1 MAFQAMAGRALFL
14 GGGLVGNIIGG
25 ALSGA
30 GSAIGGIA
38 EGAGRAV
45 QGVGSAIGGALQG
58 ALTPAPKVVVNNVGM
73 VGAAAKKKV
82 TGTGTIPSPK
92 KAATPN
98 VNANM
103 PTEKLLNVAVK
114 YLVSIDK
121 TLQDQIK
128 FERLA
133 YQQQVQAEREA
144 AIEASPKGPGI
155 FSRLGEKFG
164 ALKEYGSEV
173 AGRASLL
180 TKALIAGLGLA
191 GLATLGISQLD
202 TTELDRLKAN
212 WEAFKEKFG
221 WLGEIA
227 SLAAN
232 STSVLGFV
240 IGGWKGAII
249 GTVVNWLS
257 EKITG
262 QSFASFLFGGDP
274 LATDATSTAAGGGM
288 SGGAGDTL
296 LTGAAVG
303 YGAYRG
309 VKTYR
314 DVRARMTTMAQQRAA
329 PRAAPSLKG
338 SGFRDP
344 KTGRA
349 AARAAVTS
357 GGGWLSGPKGQRFV
371 AFLSRRFGQSYV
383 AKKIMPLLARVMVG
397 LAVTATGVGAIP
409 GILWTLLNVG
419 LGLYTVY
426 ELLDAWWDFQDEEES
441 REDAE
446 AINSNPPKATDAMP
460 AAGGGL
466 GVAPGIVAPMN
477 SSAAG
482 QDATP
487 LPAAAT
493 GSIDAILDKTP
504 QQLTDAELRQLV
516 ERQGR
521 IENPSGSLNNP
532 GGLPVS
538 SARTTPY
545 ANNVIGDVGAN
556 GAPSVRIAK
565 FDTPE
570 NGIRAAMWL
579 WRNGSRYRGKSV
591 RDGLGAWSTG
601 NDGRNPNYE
610 RMLGSARPGWTGN
623 PNIQP
628 GFGDAPGSL
637 SSMAG
642 SLVDMGQG
650 VIKGIGSI
658 ISTGMGDYTTRSIAP
673 TAASMN
679 KPAEISK
686 ISSSIQ
692 NQIDL
697 GKDKSKSNTPGVAEM
712 VAASNRSIQNASPD
726 GKLAAIDPN
735 WPGSDGRVEAYLQ
748 YYKLAA

>member
-1 MAFQAMAGRALFL
+1 MALPAIAGRALFL
-14 GGGLVGNIIGG
+14 GGGLVGNVIGG

-73 VGAAAKKKV
+73 VGEAAKKKV
-82 TGTGTIPSPK
+82 TGRGTIPAPK
-92 KAATPN
+92 KTATPN

-121 TLQDQIK
+121 TLQEQIK

-133 YQQQVQAEREA
+133 YQQQAQAEREA

-155 FSRLGEKFG
+155 FSKLGEKFG

-180 TKALIAGLGLA
+180 TKALIAGLGIA

-202 TTELDRLKAN
+202 TSELERLKAN

-221 WLGEIA
+221 WLGEMA
-227 SLAAN
+227 SLVSN
-232 STSVLGFV
+232 GTTVLGYVFR
-240 IGGWKGAII
+240 GWKGAIV
-249 GTVVNWLS
+249 GTVLNWLS
-257 EKITG
+257 ENLTG
-262 QSFASFLFGGDP
+262 QSLISFLFGGDP
-274 LATDATSTAAGGGM
+274 AAADATSTAAGGGM
-288 SGGAGDTL
+288 TGGAGDTL
-296 LTGAAVG
+296 LTAGMAG
-303 YGAYRG
+303 YGAYRVG
-309 VKTYR
+309 KTYK
-314 DVRARMTTMAQQRAA
+314 DVRARMNTMAQQRAR
-329 PRAAPSLKG
+329 PRVDPTLKG

-349 AARAAVTS
+349 ASRAAVAA
-357 GGGWLSGPKGQRFV
+357 GGGWLSSSMGQKFV
-371 AFLSRRFGQSYV
+371 AFLQRRYGKSWV
-383 AKKIMPLLARVMVG
+383 AKVVRLMGRVFVG
-397 LAVTATGVGAIP
+397 VAMTATGVAAIP
-409 GILWTLLNVG
+409 GILWTLVNVG
-419 LGLYTVY
+419 LSLYTVY

-441 REDAE
+441 KKDA
-446 AINSNPPKATDAMP
+446 AAVNAGTPKNDDATP
-460 AAGGGL
+460 AAGGGSST
-466 GVAPGIVAPMN
+466 APGIVAPMA

-487 LPAAAT
+487 LPPAAS
-493 GSIDAILDKTP
+493 GPIDAILDKTP

-516 ERQGR
+516 ELQGR

-556 GAPSVRIAK
+556 GAPQVRIAK
-565 FDTPE
+565 FDTAE

-601 NDGRNPNYE
+601 HDGRNPNYE

-628 GFGDAPGSL
+628 GFGGGAAGSL
-637 SSMAG
+637 SSIAQ
-642 SLVDMGQG
+642 SLADMGQG
-650 VIKGIGSI
+650 VIKGVGSI
-658 ISTGMGDYTTRSIAP
+658 IKTGMGDYAPRSITP
-673 TAASMN
+673 IAASMN
-679 KPAEISK
+679 KPSEIAK
-686 ISSSIQ
+686 LSSNIQ
-692 NQIDL
+692 NEIDL
-697 GKDKSKSNTPGVAEM
+697 GKDKSTSSAPGVSDM
-712 VAASNRSIQNASPD
+712 VAAAYRSVQNASPD

-735 WPGSDGRVEAYLQ
+735 WPGSDGSVEAYLQ